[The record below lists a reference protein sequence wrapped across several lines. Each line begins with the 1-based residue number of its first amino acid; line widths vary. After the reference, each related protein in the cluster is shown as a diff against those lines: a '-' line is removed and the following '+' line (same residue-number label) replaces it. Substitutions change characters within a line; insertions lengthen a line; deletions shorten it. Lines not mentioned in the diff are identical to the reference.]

1 MAVAKSAL
9 DFTFDDEELEF
20 QEEAAKG
27 PTPVPLGWYNI
38 AITDISV
45 DSYPPEHE
53 KYGGEHPKGFIVLTV
68 KLIDGDFKGRE
79 IRFVR
84 VPLFP
89 RWAPG
94 PKSPDGTATS
104 FMAFFKS
111 LGLISNNK
119 LVLKDWNQLFGK
131 ELQAKIVTTKPNDS
145 GAVYNQIQPF
155 ASSWKPK
162 ATDTDD
168 DDSGAGDITFGEAKE
183 GFDLS

>member
-1 MAVAKSAL
+1 MAVKKSAL

-27 PTPVPLGWYNI
+27 PSPVPLGWYNV

-45 DSYPPEHE
+45 DSYPDDHE
-53 KYGGEHPKGFIVLTV
+53 KYAKKGFIVLTV

-162 ATDTDD
+162 AEDADD
-168 DDSGAGDITFGEAKE
+168 DEQGDITFGEAKE
-183 GFDLS
+183 GFDLN

>member
-1 MAVAKSAL
+1 MAVKSAL
-9 DFTFDDEELEF
+9 NFTFDEEELEF

-27 PTPVPLGWYNI
+27 PTPAPLGWYNV

-45 DSYPPEHE
+45 DTYPEDHE
-53 KYGGEHPKGFIVLTV
+53 KYAGKGKIILTV
-68 KLIDGDFKGRE
+68 KLIDGDYKGKE
-79 IRFVR
+79 IKFVN

-111 LGLISNNK
+111 LGLIVNNK

-131 ELQAKIVTTKPNDS
+131 ELQAKVVVTKPNES
-145 GAVYNQIQPF
+145 GQVYNQIQPF

-162 ATDTDD
+162 AEDGDD
-168 DDSGAGDITFGEAKE
+168 DEQGDITFGAPSE